1 MQPLQ
6 QIGNDAL
13 QIVALQDLFLV
24 VTEPAQLTT
33 AEIRATGAVKWMR
46 ELEFGRF
53 VIPAEFFIIS
63 DFARCD
69 GVVTIVSNFDNDIGI
84 TTAMVDKER
93 EQIKK
98 IALSQLE

>member
-24 VTEPAQLTT
+24 VTEPAQLTM
-33 AEIRATGAVKWMR
+33 AQIRATGAVKWMR

-53 VIPAEFFIIS
+53 VIPAEFFIRS
-63 DFARCD
+63 SFAKCSK
-69 GVVTIVSNFDNDIGI
+69 VATIVSAFDTDIR
-84 TTAMVDKER
+84 A
-93 EQIKK
+93 
-98 IALSQLE
+98 ASQGNG